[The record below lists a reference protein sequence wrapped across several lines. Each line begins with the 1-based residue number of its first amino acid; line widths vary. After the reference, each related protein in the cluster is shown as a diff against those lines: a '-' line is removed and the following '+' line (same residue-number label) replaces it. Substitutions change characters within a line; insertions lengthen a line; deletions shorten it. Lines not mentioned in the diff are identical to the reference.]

1 MAYELRLYEDIP
13 EAGQS
18 ICYGDGAG
26 HALYVAAGSAMVD
39 GTLFTADKGVVK
51 TSRCELA
58 AGEDGATIWRWQFSS
73 AGGDWSLDDVRSTLR
88 LAASIQ
94 PSDIADKLLVR
105 LDSVAFPPAGTAMLH
120 VHQGP
125 GIRCLKEGSI
135 RIDTEGQSHMMG
147 PGAPWFEAGPEPVF
161 AQADMDVPSRFIR
174 VMLLPA
180 AFAGQSSIRY
190 VNEEDKVKPKSQT
203 YHVYDEAL
211 LDQ

>member
-1 MAYELRLYEDIP
+1 
-13 EAGQS
+13 
-18 ICYGDGAG
+18 
-26 HALYVAAGSAMVD
+26 
-39 GTLFTADKGVVK
+39 
-51 TSRCELA
+51 
-58 AGEDGATIWRWQFSS
+58 
-73 AGGDWSLDDVRSTLR
+73 
-88 LAASIQ
+88 
-94 PSDIADKLLVR
+94 
-105 LDSVAFPPAGTAMLH
+105 
-120 VHQGP
+120 
-125 GIRCLKEGSI
+125 
-135 RIDTEGQSHMMG
+135 MG